1 MLVRSDESRYISWI
15 LAALVPWSAILSP
28 QQTGSKP
35 PPIFGTRVAQE
46 GIKATSK
53 ICCLV
58 NGAFKNYAQITYL
71 KNAVVHGQ
79 TFIHE
84 RDTVGMSIR
93 KWDADGGNW
102 RIQSLFAL
110 LVEVMDR
117 AGTRSI
123 PVATILCEWQ
133 ELIDHLEQM
142 DIMDAPAEK
151 PLVNGTMLMR
161 ELNAKGGPWT
171 KAALDICMAW
181 QLRNP
186 NATGPEVQK
195 DAIEEVRR
203 RSKELKI
210 PVKE

>member
-1 MLVRSDESRYISWI
+1 M
-15 LAALVPWSAILSP
+15 
-28 QQTGSKP
+28 
-35 PPIFGTRVAQE
+35 
-46 GIKATSK
+46 
-53 ICCLV
+53 
-58 NGAFKNYAQITYL
+58 
-71 KNAVVHGQ
+71 VHGQ

-181 QLRNP
+181 QLRTP

>member
-1 MLVRSDESRYISWI
+1 MLVRSDDSKYISWI
-15 LAALVPWSAILSP
+15 LAALVPWSAIPNP
-28 QQTGSKP
+28 QQTGSKA
-35 PPIFGTRVAQE
+35 PPIFGARVAQE

-53 ICCLV
+53 ICSLV
-58 NGAFKNYAQITYL
+58 NGAFKNYAQITHL

-84 RDTVGMSIR
+84 RDTIGMSIR

-117 AGTRSI
+117 AGTHGVPI
-123 PVATILCEWQ
+123 ATIFCEWQ
-133 ELIDHLEQM
+133 ELIDHLEKM
-142 DIMDAPAEK
+142 DIIDAPAEK

-171 KAALDICMAW
+171 KTALDICMAW

-186 NATGPEVQK
+186 NATGPKAQK